1 MKDCGVRGNYK
12 AVSESCAVAKNL
24 KNSGG
29 PLDNQ
34 TWQTEWT
41 TALVAKVQLCRDP

>member
-1 MKDCGVRGNYK
+1 MSLPR
-12 AVSESCAVAKNL
+12 L

-34 TWQTEWT
+34 TWQKEWKN
-41 TALVAKVQLCRDP
+41 APLAKVQLREDENQTVGTSLVRAAVCTRS

>member
-1 MKDCGVRGNYK
+1 MQIIYK
-12 AVSESCAVAKNL
+12 VKLNALILQNQFHYHEQQLKV

-34 TWQTEWT
+34 TWQTE
-41 TALVAKVQLCRDP
+41 